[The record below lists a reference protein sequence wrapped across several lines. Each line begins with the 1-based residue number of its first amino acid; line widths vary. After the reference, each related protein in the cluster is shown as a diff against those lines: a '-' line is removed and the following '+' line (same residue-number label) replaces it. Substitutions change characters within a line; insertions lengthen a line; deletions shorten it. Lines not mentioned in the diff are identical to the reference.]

1 MVVIKN
7 NIDPTWENMVRLRKG
22 KTEPLPE
29 KMVSHELYSDNYDK
43 LMLAWEKVLEAYA
56 RLRQLNMSRDAIP
69 HHPKE
74 ITLERLTVFVN
85 EKKIGVNEQ
94 TKKYYDG
101 ILFRAKSDIQII
113 KDFFGNYPKIEV
125 ELDEGT
131 IFFERA
137 LIIKN
142 RHDVLIA
149 KSMINVPKGDG
160 IPTVA
165 VSFGPQF
172 RFTLVDSVIK
182 KGKAGEKID
191 LGINNV
197 NYNI

>member
-1 MVVIKN
+1 MVEIKN
-7 NIDPTWENMVRLRKG
+7 NDDPTWENWRRYLKG
-22 KTEPLPE
+22 ETKPLPE

-69 HHPKE
+69 HNPKE
-74 ITLERLTVFVN
+74 ITLDRLTVFVN
-85 EKKIGVNEQ
+85 EMKIGVNEQ
-94 TKKYYDG
+94 TKKYYDD
-101 ILFRAKSDIQII
+101 IIFRAKSDIQII

-137 LIIKN
+137 LSIKN
-142 RHDVLIA
+142 RHDVLIE

-160 IPTVA
+160 TPTVT

-197 NYNI
+197 N